1 MARSGLK
8 KVVKTVKGK
17 KGTVKR
23 SYWVK
28 ASLPQK
34 KATGIAGKARKAL
47 TALRTMGGNHYV
59 QSALIGAGTGALG
72 KAAALHG
79 AGVDVARVGME
90 RAQQSQSAGGARA
103 RALAAGS
110 FAHFGSSLGTQ
121 MLAAHRNKSS
131 LKTLGA
137 YIGGAIVGEVATHH
151 LVGNRV
157 FRSSMDREAR
167 RRYGTQSPAQP

>member
-17 KGTVKR
+17 KGAVKR

-28 ASLPQK
+28 AAASQK

-59 QSALIGAGTGALG
+59 QSALIGAGTGALS
-72 KAAALHG
+72 KAASFRA
-79 AGVDVARVGME
+79 AGIDVARVGMA
-90 RAQQSQSAGGARA
+90 RAQQSPFEGGARA
-103 RALAAGS
+103 RAQAASS
-110 FAHFGSSLGTQ
+110 FAHLGSSLGTQ

-137 YIGGAIVGEVATHH
+137 YLGGAIVGEVATHH